1 METWGS
7 EFNREEDPVPEERSV
22 RKGSEAQEE
31 GCPLKKTPSALD
43 GPTAAKQ
50 LLAFHAAH
58 LVVVV
63 PSKFGPSPDSLAGK
77 EGHPREAKIVSIHED
92 VLDKQVGA
100 AAVIKVAAQVAFKL
114 GVDDV
119 ARLFTIIELACV
131 LTDRRTF
138 PLFRRRHVG

>member
-1 METWGS
+1 MEEGPSLLAPHWKGSPDPEPPFLPRSWGS
-7 EFNREEDPVPEERSV
+7 SYTGWRLGGSGFNREEDPVPEERSV

-63 PSKFGPSPDSLAGK
+63 PSKFGPSPDSPTKNKRMGC
-77 EGHPREAKIVSIHED
+77 ED
-92 VLDKQVGA
+92 S
-100 AAVIKVAAQVAFKL
+100 
-114 GVDDV
+114 
-119 ARLFTIIELACV
+119 R
-131 LTDRRTF
+131 
-138 PLFRRRHVG
+138 